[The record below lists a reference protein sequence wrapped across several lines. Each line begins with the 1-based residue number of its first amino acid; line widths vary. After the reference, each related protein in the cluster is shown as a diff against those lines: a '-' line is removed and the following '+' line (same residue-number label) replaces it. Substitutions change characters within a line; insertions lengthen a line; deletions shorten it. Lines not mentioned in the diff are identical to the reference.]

1 MSPLVGVPDFHFIMN
16 RDVIRMLCVC
26 GAICGGAACVWYW
39 SGRDGESGA
48 ERRTVAGRGG
58 RGGGGEGESGGNN
71 QSDKHMNES
80 ENEFR
85 DRMAVASRVIGIEDG
100 LLHRLS
106 GGVDFEGPYVGRYGD
121 ADLARVLPVISRE
134 EWVFLCVCE
143 LRMMVQSDHAFW
155 CNAWQ
160 GYLLR
165 DYLREVGIGNWADL
179 FEKFHPFER
188 RRDEI
193 EGQRQEGKITEDEC
207 YALLGPIAIEM
218 NTMEEEADPYDFDL
232 VERLLLEYAVKHGF
246 GDVAADGGGEEE
258 EEGDGRRK

>member
-1 MSPLVGVPDFHFIMN
+1 MGVTEFHFIMN
-16 RDVIRMLCVC
+16 RDVFRMLCVY
-26 GAICGGAACVWYW
+26 GAIFGGAACVWYW
-39 SGRDGESGA
+39 AGRDGELVP
-48 ERRTVAGRGG
+48 ERRSVAGRGG
-58 RGGGGEGESGGNN
+58 RGGGGEGESGGVN
-71 QSDKHMNES
+71 QTTKDMNDS
-80 ENEFR
+80 EAEFR

-143 LRMMVQSDHAFW
+143 LRMMVKSDHRFW
-155 CNAWQ
+155 SNAWQ

-207 YALLGPIAIEM
+207 YALMGPIAIEM
-218 NTMEEEADPYDFDL
+218 NSMEEEADPYDFDL
-232 VERLLLEYAVKHGF
+232 VERLLLDYAVKHGF
-246 GDVAADGGGEEE
+246 GDVAAPDRA
-258 EEGDGRRK
+258 EEGDERR